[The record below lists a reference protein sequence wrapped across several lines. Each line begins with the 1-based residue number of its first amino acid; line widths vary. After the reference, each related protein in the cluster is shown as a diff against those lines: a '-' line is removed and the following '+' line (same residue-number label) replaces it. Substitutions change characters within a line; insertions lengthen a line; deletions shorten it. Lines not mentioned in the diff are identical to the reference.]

1 MAEAL
6 ASTSSEDG
14 LPLQWKL
21 SNQRSR
27 KSGCSNIFTGL
38 NLHQLHRLFRT
49 AGDRDAE
56 HRAKLVWRGMD
67 ADIEGAQEVKEEEGE
82 DSKEEAGLAQALV
95 GLRVRARNKSG
106 IRAEG
111 HRDHK
116 GLRASGYLRIEESLS
131 GNPVEDEEADIGHS
145 SATEEDISENQNPFK
160 PSSWRLGQKP
170 ALSDSAPSSIY
181 NPRSFPGSDFL
192 LSLLFILIASL
203 LPPSSPGVRVF
214 EGESEAVV
222 YSCQLDDGV
231 LHYHPDYQ
239 PLKLQLELTVGVFR
253 QRLCFKPPQPEIC
266 ILVSIDEELKGANLI
281 PSSMAR
287 SALRMISLNSGS
299 SGNSFLCGSRGELPR
314 SRSRSGCLS
323 RLRPGLPAG
332 IRTTEPGVLPNAPR
346 GLVGSVGQ

>member
-1 MAEAL
+1 MLVEGADCLPVHGYSLSHSNYRLEAFLPACHLPPLKLSSCPYFTIWKLHLCNMAEAL

-160 PSSWRLGQKP
+160 PSSWRLGV
-170 ALSDSAPSSIY
+170 ARHEGVGPSERY
-181 NPRSFPGSDFL
+181 
-192 LSLLFILIASL
+192 
-203 LPPSSPGVRVF
+203 
-214 EGESEAVV
+214 
-222 YSCQLDDGV
+222 
-231 LHYHPDYQ
+231 LHRIIH
-239 PLKLQLELTVGVFR
+239 
-253 QRLCFKPPQPEIC
+253 
-266 ILVSIDEELKGANLI
+266 
-281 PSSMAR
+281 
-287 SALRMISLNSGS
+287 
-299 SGNSFLCGSRGELPR
+299 
-314 SRSRSGCLS
+314 
-323 RLRPGLPAG
+323 
-332 IRTTEPGVLPNAPR
+332 
-346 GLVGSVGQ
+346 

>member
-67 ADIEGAQEVKEEEGE
+67 ADIEGAQEAKEEEAE
-82 DSKEEAGLAQALV
+82 DSMEEAGLAQALV

-116 GLRASGYLRIEESLS
+116 GLRASGYLKIEESLT
-131 GNPVEDEEADIGHS
+131 GYPVEDEEADIGPS
-145 SATEEDISENQNPFK
+145 SGEFRSATEEDISENQNPFK
-160 PSSWRLGQKP
+160 PSSRRLSVAGHE
-170 ALSDSAPSSIY
+170 
-181 NPRSFPGSDFL
+181 
-192 LSLLFILIASL
+192 
-203 LPPSSPGVRVF
+203 GVNH
-214 EGESEAVV
+214 SER
-222 YSCQLDDGV
+222 Y
-231 LHYHPDYQ
+231 LHRIIH
-239 PLKLQLELTVGVFR
+239 
-253 QRLCFKPPQPEIC
+253 
-266 ILVSIDEELKGANLI
+266 
-281 PSSMAR
+281 
-287 SALRMISLNSGS
+287 
-299 SGNSFLCGSRGELPR
+299 
-314 SRSRSGCLS
+314 
-323 RLRPGLPAG
+323 
-332 IRTTEPGVLPNAPR
+332 
-346 GLVGSVGQ
+346 